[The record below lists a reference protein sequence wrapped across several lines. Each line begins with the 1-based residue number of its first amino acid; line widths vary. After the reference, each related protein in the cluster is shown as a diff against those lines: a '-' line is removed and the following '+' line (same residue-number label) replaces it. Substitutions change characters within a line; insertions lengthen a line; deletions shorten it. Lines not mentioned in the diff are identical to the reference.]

1 MGIKSL
7 MVEGGARVITSFLA
21 AGLVDSIVI
30 TIAPVFVGGLHAVE
44 HLAVNGNSQRYPR
57 PKNLRVERMGDDVIL
72 WGKFS
77 AA

>member
-1 MGIKSL
+1 
-7 MVEGGARVITSFLA
+7 VITSFLA